1 MLREI
6 LLHTSNKENEVEE
19 EELKSK
25 KKPRNFINS
34 KVVTM
39 KLPLEIFHKQRM
51 KTDEDDI
58 KSRVNFHFSP
68 LNMND
73 TSYSD
78 DANGRKMIRSH
89 HRPALIEMLS
99 ERQKQLTKDINQ
111 VSNLN
116 QNQVSRARPTGVPY
130 VYADNRGKPNEGR
143 FNNEMSATTP
153 ITTSSSVTK
162 TTNNRIYYTRFSRRP
177 LLRTTS
183 PSTTRTTST
192 LSTSSISVTATET
205 TSTKSSL
212 QLYNQGWM
220 NSFNFN
226 MHIECIW
233 YLLFSAVNQR
243 RFPFL
248 NWQNQ
253 DGPIINSNRVGL
265 QRPNIFSTKNRDR
278 VVPQNLNKNEVI
290 SENSD
295 KKSIE
300 DTNLD
305 KVYTKNITI
314 ENNTNPSRNVKNTY
328 LDNKKNIDPTV
339 TIKEHE
345 FEKSHIHLNE
355 RKDNFSSNTEN
366 PKVKTQSLLFV
377 NGNRRLNLQT
387 SDSSLTSNDDV
398 GNISFSVTNQ
408 IQSSNSLP
416 VA

>member
-1 MLREI
+1 MCDNFRLEEVCVEKQLKFEETWSKKCSVPQDVKEEMLREI

-25 KKPRNFINS
+25 KKPINFINS

-51 KTDEDDI
+51 ETDEDDI

-99 ERQKQLTKDINQ
+99 ERQKQSTKDINQ

-130 VYADNRGKPNEGR
+130 VYADNRGKQNEGR
-143 FNNEMSATTP
+143 FNNEVSATTP

-162 TTNNRIYYTRFSRRP
+162 KTNNRIYYTRFSRRP

-183 PSTTRTTST
+183 PSITRTTST

-212 QLYNQGWM
+212 QLYNQG
-220 NSFNFN
+220 
-226 MHIECIW
+226 
-233 YLLFSAVNQR
+233 
-243 RFPFL
+243 
-248 NWQNQ
+248 
-253 DGPIINSNRVGL
+253 
-265 QRPNIFSTKNRDR
+265 
-278 VVPQNLNKNEVI
+278 
-290 SENSD
+290 
-295 KKSIE
+295 
-300 DTNLD
+300 
-305 KVYTKNITI
+305 
-314 ENNTNPSRNVKNTY
+314 
-328 LDNKKNIDPTV
+328 
-339 TIKEHE
+339 
-345 FEKSHIHLNE
+345 
-355 RKDNFSSNTEN
+355 
-366 PKVKTQSLLFV
+366 
-377 NGNRRLNLQT
+377 
-387 SDSSLTSNDDV
+387 
-398 GNISFSVTNQ
+398 
-408 IQSSNSLP
+408 
-416 VA
+416 